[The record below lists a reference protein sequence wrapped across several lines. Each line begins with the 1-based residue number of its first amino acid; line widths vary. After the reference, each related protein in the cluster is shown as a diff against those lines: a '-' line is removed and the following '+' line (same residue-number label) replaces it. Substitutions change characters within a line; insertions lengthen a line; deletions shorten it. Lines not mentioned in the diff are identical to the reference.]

1 MSANFIGEISDHW
14 QSRESYLFL
23 RNLSCLIGVIL
34 ATLIVKLIYEMEQ
47 LRGENT
53 IQFFVCAMC
62 KVYFIVKRT
71 RQVSKVL
78 LFGLKYIKIVFS
90 LCIPYNVNAILC
102 AILCACSLSM
112 S

>member
-1 MSANFIGEISDHW
+1 MSANFIGEITDHW
-14 QSRESYLFL
+14 QSRESTCFCEIV
-23 RNLSCLIGVIL
+23 SCLIGVIL

-71 RQVSKVL
+71 RQVSKVT
-78 LFGLKYIKIVFS
+78 I
-90 LCIPYNVNAILC
+90 ILT
-102 AILCACSLSM
+102 
-112 S
+112 